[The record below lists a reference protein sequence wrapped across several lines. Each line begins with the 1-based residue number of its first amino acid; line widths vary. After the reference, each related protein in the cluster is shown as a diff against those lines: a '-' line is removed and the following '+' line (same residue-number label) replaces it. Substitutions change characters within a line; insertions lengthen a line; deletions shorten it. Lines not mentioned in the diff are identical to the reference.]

1 MLEDQ
6 LKWYTAN
13 FADTVMPRDMLRDHL
28 QEALSP
34 AALAQQTA
42 CLGNR
47 ASACGV
53 DGKTLVFSCA
63 GAAGQNVVMNL
74 LNCKGDPVKV
84 WHQVHI
90 MHRTSSPALVHLE
103 VIILAFPTQEAI
115 RCNKQAFSTFRQ

>member
-13 FADTVMPRDMLRDHL
+13 FADSVMPRDVLRDHL

-47 ASACGV
+47 ASACDV

-74 LNCKGDPVKV
+74 LNCKGGPVKV
-84 WHQVHI
+84 GHHTNSDTCFVQLFHAG
-90 MHRTSSPALVHLE
+90 MQGLGLRNLGM
-103 VIILAFPTQEAI
+103 
-115 RCNKQAFSTFRQ
+115 